1 MNQSIPKRVTTALIQ
16 SLSAGVAPRV
26 GLEYIAVR
34 RKLEIEALLN
44 DLDNIVAMGGASFR
58 IISGRYGS
66 GKSFLEQLIRNY
78 TLQRNF
84 VVADADLSPVRR
96 LTGTQGQGINLYK
109 ELLNNLATRTR
120 PDGNAFSALLERWIS
135 EVQTQVV
142 QDENLS
148 PSDPAFSKAVE
159 QRIYATVS
167 KMEGLVNGFEFASV
181 INAYWTG
188 YQNDDEARKAVAL
201 RWLLGE
207 FSTKAEAHAALGVR
221 TIIDDLSW
229 YDYIKLLAQFV
240 RSIGYLGL
248 VIFIDEGVSIYK
260 ISNAVARNNNYD
272 RLLTMLNDTLQ
283 GKAQHLGVIFSST
296 PQMLEDTQ
304 RGLFSS
310 EALRTRLQESRFI
323 RDGLQDLS
331 GPIIRLNVLTPEEI
345 FVLLQRIREVHG
357 IHYHYTPNVSDEQ
370 IQMFMTEAL
379 NRLGANQFL
388 TTREVVRDFITMLNI
403 LQQNPTETFE
413 SLVNRIVS
421 STSLPVQDPE
431 TLTPET
437 DINDDD
443 KSSPY
448 TTLHI

>member
-16 SLSAGVAPRV
+16 SLSSGVAPRV
-26 GLEYIAVR
+26 GLEYIAVG
-34 RKLEIEALLN
+34 RKMEIEALLN

-78 TLQRNF
+78 ALQRNY
-84 VVADADLSPVRR
+84 VVADADLSPTRR
-96 LTGTQGQGINLYK
+96 LTGTQGQGIGLYR

-120 PDGNAFSALLERWIS
+120 PDGNAFAALLERWIS
-135 EVQTQVV
+135 DVQTQAVR
-142 QDENLS
+142 DNGLS
-148 PSDPAFSKAVE
+148 PSDPALTKAVE

-167 KMEGLVNGFEFASV
+167 KMEELVNGFEFATV
-181 INAYWTG
+181 INAYWSG
-188 YQNDDEARKAVAL
+188 YQNSNDARKALAL
-201 RWLLGE
+201 RWLRGE
-207 FSTKAEAHAALGVR
+207 FNTKAEAHEALGVR

-229 YDYIKLLAQFV
+229 YDYLKLLAQFAK
-240 RSIGYLGL
+240 SIGYMGL
-248 VIFIDEGVSIYK
+248 VIFIDEGASLYK
-260 ISNAVARNNNYD
+260 ISNTVARNNNYE
-272 RLLTMLNDTLQ
+272 RFLTNLNDTLQ
-283 GKAQHLGVIFSST
+283 GKKRYLCTIFSST
-296 PQMLEDTQ
+296 PQMIEDRQ

-310 EALRTRLQESRFI
+310 EALRTRLQESRFM

-345 FVLLQRIREVHG
+345 FVLLQRIREIHG
-357 IHYHYTPNVSDEQ
+357 IHFHYVPDISDEQ
-370 IQMFMTEAL
+370 IKIYMTEAL
-379 NRLGANQFL
+379 NQLGANQFL
-388 TTREVVRDFITMLNI
+388 TTREVVRDFITLLNI
-403 LQQNPTETFE
+403 LQQNPRETFE

-437 DINDDD
+437 EINDDD